1 MTHAATARATAFT
14 LSALVTLALMA
25 GIQGLAEPHA
35 AASDTLASA
44 PVEVQTVVVTGQ
56 RLPRS

>member
-1 MTHAATARATAFT
+1 MSNTLTRQAAALS
-14 LSALVTLALMA
+14 LSALVTLGLMA